1 MMEGQ
6 GWEPTFLAVS
16 TLLGEPLDIAASAL
30 DEARASQLL
39 AGPFGASSRLSRAT
53 AVARTVTALVT
64 ELERSRL
71 A

>member
-1 MMEGQ
+1 MTAGL

-16 TLLGEPLDIAASAL
+16 TLLGEPLDVAASAL
-30 DEARASQLL
+30 DEGRAAQLL

>member
-1 MMEGQ
+1 MVGP

-16 TLLGEPLDIAASAL
+16 TLLGEPLDVAASAL

-53 AVARTVTALVT
+53 AVARTVTALIT
-64 ELERSRL
+64 ELERWRL